1 MMLQR
6 SLMMSPADGVDIL
19 PALEDAILS
28 FFVAGS
34 GPAVPDN
41 VSERCAEAKAAR
53 LAKGIRSGFPVFTP
67 KLDTVR
73 TFITVNVAKML
84 T

>member
-1 MMLQR
+1 
-6 SLMMSPADGVDIL
+6 MMSPGDGVDT
-19 PALEDAILS
+19 PTALEDAILS

-34 GPAVPDN
+34 GSAVPDN

-53 LAKGIRSGFPVFTP
+53 LAKGIRSGLPVFTP
-67 KLDTVR
+67 KLNPVR
-73 TFITVNVAKML
+73 TFFTVNIAKKL